1 MPMLNA
7 DNISIWKRTPSHGRY
22 TLVRHIALFNLRA
35 DITDD
40 EIAELDAGVDA
51 FYTRYEGHISA
62 SHGRD
67 LGLRQDNFNY
77 GVIVDFASKE
87 DYLSYAS
94 DPVHLDTI
102 TRYVVPNIIARAA
115 IQLEI

>member
-1 MPMLNA
+1 M
-7 DNISIWKRTPSHGRY
+7 
-22 TLVRHIALFNLRA
+22 VRHIALFNLRA
-35 DITDD
+35 DITDE

-51 FYTRYEGHISA
+51 FYARYKGHISA

-94 DPVHLDTI
+94 DPAHLETI
-102 TRYVVPNIIARAA
+102 TRHVVPNIIARAA